1 MELATIS
8 FIQVITLF
16 VMIFLGFL
24 LTKLNLIKLN
34 AKGTLTNILVY
45 LVVPCMII
53 NSYITTA
60 FDENVIINLLWC
72 FLFSF
77 LAIVVCAIFIMIVTH
92 FWKDEQKNILRFA
105 MIFSNSAYMG
115 FPLIEALFSSTSL
128 IYASSFLTVF
138 NILLWTFGYGLVSR
152 SFNPKKVLVSI
163 LKTPVIYA
171 LIIGLLL
178 FFFKVDVPSYI
189 QKPLATIGN
198 MNTPLSMFLIGM
210 VMSQL
215 HFKKIF
221 KNLNMWITI
230 FIKLVI
236 CPFITLGILYLFK
249 YFLNAD
255 TLMLQV
261 VFILMACPCVSITS
275 VFAIQFNYDEDI
287 AVSSVVIS
295 TLLSLI
301 SLPLFTM
308 FISAIM

>member
-8 FIQVITLF
+8 FIQVVTLF

-24 LTKLNLIKLN
+24 LTKLNLIKLE

-53 NSYITTA
+53 NSYITTS
-60 FDENVIINLLWC
+60 FDQDIINNLLWC

-77 LAIVVCAIFIMIVTH
+77 LAIVVCGIFIMVVTH
-92 FWKDEQKNILRFA
+92 FWKNEQKNILRFA

-115 FPLIEALFSSTSL
+115 FPLIEELFSSTSL

-138 NILLWTFGYGLVSR
+138 NVLLWTFGYGLVSR

-178 FFFKVDVPSYI
+178 FFFKVEVPSYI

-215 HFKKIF
+215 HFKKVF
-221 KNLNMWITI
+221 KNLHMWMTI
-230 FIKLVI
+230 FIKLII
-236 CPFITLGILYLFK
+236 CPLITLGILYLFK
-249 YFLNAD
+249 SVLDVN

-261 VFILMACPCVSITS
+261 IFILMACPCVSITS
-275 VFAIQFNYDEDI
+275 VFAIQFKYDEDI
-287 AVSSVVIS
+287 AVSSVVLS

-308 FISAIM
+308 LISNIM